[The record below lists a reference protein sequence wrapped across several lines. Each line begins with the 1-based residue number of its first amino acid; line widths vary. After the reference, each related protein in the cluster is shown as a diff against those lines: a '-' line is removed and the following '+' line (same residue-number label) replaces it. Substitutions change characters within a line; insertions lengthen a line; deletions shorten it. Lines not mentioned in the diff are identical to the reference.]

1 MIKILKKLLKIHLK
15 AKIADNKVFL
25 AFHILSD
32 ISSHLLSQKHIVTIS
47 FQDIFFHWF
56 TGRWLKEIDCMLS
69 DNQIP
74 WSSPNLCSEPLPSY

>member
-1 MIKILKKLLKIHLK
+1 MIKILKKLLKIQVK

-47 FQDIFFHWF
+47 FQDSFFHWF
-56 TGRWLKEIDCMLS
+56 MPT
-69 DNQIP
+69 
-74 WSSPNLCSEPLPSY
+74 CSGGHKVI